1 MGGGAAVMRR
11 TVIVQGRLAFAAH
24 RAAAARDGENGLQIM
39 TLTQLA
45 ARLAGGFLHQ
55 VTGEEL
61 EFAIARAL
69 DAGGFEDIE
78 TVRHLPG
85 MTRAVARTLRAV
97 WNTDF
102 RLADA
107 LDAQARI
114 RDLALLEDRVRDF
127 LPDGARLP
135 TALRDEAL
143 ARVQWAPTLLGPISI
158 VGVHFIEPVWR
169 SLIHELCALAP
180 VVWTAPPGA
189 DTAWFRGEV
198 KTATDIAA
206 TPVQVTCADPRHEV
220 LEAFRWGRALIASGK
235 ARPQDIAICG
245 VITDDW
251 DEHVLA
257 LTEETGLPVCFP
269 HGRPCLATADG
280 QRCAAL
286 ADVLLHGLS
295 QARVRRL
302 FALTAGQRTALD
314 VLPRDWLRVPRSAS
328 LTSAAEWGQALD
340 RLAFSNT
347 DPRPVVMPLLTLL
360 ERGTAAAKEVAD
372 AFLRGR
378 ARRLWERATRT
389 APAAALEL
397 SLRTIRVEDERDASD
412 SVAWAPAWQL
422 AAAPR
427 PWVRLLGLT
436 ERGWPRP
443 SGEDPLLPEHIGP
456 PSPLEADPPAEADRR
471 AFDIIAACARQGII
485 LSRSRR
491 NAQGGRTGPSPL
503 LPTGAN
509 AIALA
514 RTRIAE
520 HAASESDRLAARP
533 QDAAEHP
540 ATGSALRCWQSWH
553 SQDLTAHDGLVVAD
567 HAVIAESI
575 AELQSPTSLTRL
587 LRDPVG
593 FVWKYALGWRAPDD
607 RERPLILPPDEFG
620 RLVHELLCRTVDALE
635 PMPGFTVARTEEIEG
650 ALDAAARHVIT
661 TWPLERPVPP
671 EVLWV
676 NTVRRAA
683 SMALAGLTGERFTE
697 SGTRSWTEVPFGEH
711 AHPPEPTNPGW
722 PWDPALRVDVPGTT
736 VAIRGKIDR
745 VDLRAG
751 AIAVRVTDYK
761 TGERPENAAARVI
774 AGGAELQRV
783 LYGLACR
790 KLLPATPAIRTR
802 LIYLKDEPAIF
813 SLSDLDDAIAQ
824 TAAFVNAACD
834 ALMRGHAIPGPAA
847 EGRLNDLRLAL
858 PASPAYFRR
867 KQAAFIAAAGDLV
880 RFWELP

>member
-1 MGGGAAVMRR
+1 MITR
-11 TVIVQGRLAFAAH
+11 TVIIQGRLAFAAR
-24 RAAAARDGENGLQIM
+24 RAAAAHAGDNGLQIR
-39 TLTQLA
+39 TVPQLA

-61 EFAIARAL
+61 EFAVARAL

-85 MTRAVARTLRAV
+85 MTRAVARTLRAA
-97 WNTDF
+97 WNADF

-107 LDAQARI
+107 RDGQARM

-127 LPDGARLP
+127 LPAGARLP
-135 TALRDEAL
+135 AALRDEAR
-143 ARVQWAPTLLGPISI
+143 ARMQWASTLLGPLSIS
-158 VGVHFIEPVWR
+158 GVHFIEPVWR
-169 SLIHELCALAP
+169 SLIHELCATAP
-180 VVWTAPPGA
+180 VVWTAPTGA
-189 DTAWFRGEV
+189 DTAWFRGDV
-198 KTATDIAA
+198 RTVTGLAA
-206 TPVQVTCADPRHEV
+206 APVQVTCADPRHEV
-220 LEAFRWGRALIASGK
+220 LEAFRWARALIASGH
-235 ARPQDIAICG
+235 ARPKDIAICG
-245 VITDDW
+245 VATDEW

-269 HGRPCLATADG
+269 HGRPCLGTADG

-295 QARVRRL
+295 QTRVRRL
-302 FALTAGQRTALD
+302 FALAAGQRTALD
-314 VLPRDWLRVPRSAS
+314 ALPRDWLRVPRSAS
-328 LTSAAEWGQALD
+328 LTSAAEWARALD
-340 RLAFSNT
+340 RLSFSNT

-360 ERGTAAAKEVAD
+360 ERGTAAAKEAAD

-378 ARRLWERATRT
+378 ARRLWERATRV

-412 SVAWAPAWQL
+412 SVAWTPAWQL

-436 ERGWPRP
+436 ERGWPRS
-443 SGEDPLLPEHIGP
+443 SGEDPLLPEHIVP
-456 PSPLEADPPAEADRR
+456 PGTLEADPPAEADRR
-471 AFDIIAACARQGII
+471 AFSIIAACATQGII

-503 LPTGAN
+503 LPSGTSARS
-509 AIALA
+509 LA
-514 RTRIAE
+514 RTRLAE

-533 QDAAEHP
+533 QEVAEHP

-553 SQDLTAHDGLVVAD
+553 RQDLTPHDGLVVAG
-567 HAVIAESI
+567 HTVIAESI
-575 AELQSPTSLTRL
+575 ADLQSPTSLTRL
-587 LRDPVG
+587 LRDPLG

-607 RERPLILPPDEFG
+607 RERPLVLPPDEFG
-620 RLVHELLCRTVDALE
+620 RLVHELLRRAVDTLE
-635 PMPGFTVARTEEIEG
+635 PTPGFTVARTEEIED
-650 ALDAAARHVIT
+650 ALDAAVRHVGT

-676 NTVRRAA
+676 NTVRQAA
-683 SMALAGLTGERFTE
+683 AMALAGLTRERFTE

-711 AHPPEPTNPGW
+711 TEPPEPTNAGW
-722 PWDPALRVDVPGTT
+722 PWDPALRVGVPGTAI
-736 VAIRGKIDR
+736 AIRGKIDR

-761 TGERPENAAARVI
+761 TGERPENAATMVI

-790 KLLPATPAIRTR
+790 QLLPATPTIRTR

-813 SLSDLDDAIAQ
+813 FLSDLDGAIAQ

-834 ALMRGHAIPGPAA
+834 ALTRGHAVPGPAA

-867 KQAAFIAAAGDLV
+867 KQAAFTAAAGDLV

>member
-1 MGGGAAVMRR
+1 MRR

-24 RAAAARDGENGLQIM
+24 RAAAARAGENGLQIM
-39 TLTQLA
+39 TVTQLA

-61 EFAIARAL
+61 EFAVARAL
-69 DAGGFEDIE
+69 EAGGFEDIE
-78 TVRHLPG
+78 TVRHFPG
-85 MTRAVARTLRAV
+85 MIRAVARTLRAA
-97 WNTDF
+97 WNADF
-102 RLADA
+102 RLANAPD
-107 LDAQARI
+107 DHARM
-114 RDLALLEDRVRDF
+114 RDLGLIENRVRDF
-127 LPDGARLP
+127 LPGGARLP
-135 TALRDEAL
+135 AALRDEAR
-143 ARVQWAPTLLGPISI
+143 AQMQSAPTLLGPLSI
-158 VGVHFIEPVWR
+158 AGVHFIEPVWR
-169 SLIHELCALAP
+169 SLIHELCAIAP

-189 DTAWFRGEV
+189 DTAWFRGDVRTVEGR
-198 KTATDIAA
+198 AA
-206 TPVQVTCADPRHEV
+206 KPMQVTCADPRHEV
-220 LEAFRWGRALIASGK
+220 LETFRWARALIAAGQ
-235 ARPQDIAICG
+235 ARPKDIAICG
-245 VITDDW
+245 VATDEW
-251 DEHVLA
+251 DEHVVA
-257 LTEETGLPVCFP
+257 LMEETGLPVCFP
-269 HGRPCLATADG
+269 HGRPCLGTADG

-328 LTSAAEWGQALD
+328 LTSAAEWAQALD
-340 RLAFSNT
+340 RLEFSDI

-360 ERGTAAAKEVAD
+360 DRGTAAAKEAAD
-372 AFLRGR
+372 TFLRGR
-378 ARRLWERATRT
+378 ARRLWERATRA

-412 SVAWAPAWQL
+412 SIAWAPAWQV

-436 ERGWPRP
+436 ERGWPRS
-443 SGEDPLLPEHIGP
+443 SGEDPLLPEHIVP
-456 PSPLEADPPAEADRR
+456 PGTLDADPPSEADRR
-471 AFDIIAACARQGII
+471 AFGIIAACATQGII
-485 LSRSRR
+485 FSRGRR
-491 NAQGGRTGPSPL
+491 NAQGARTGPSPL
-503 LPTGAN
+503 LQPDTSAL
-509 AIALA
+509 ALA
-514 RTRIAE
+514 RTRLAE
-520 HAASESDRLAARP
+520 HASSESDRLTARP
-533 QDAAEHP
+533 QDVAEHL

-553 SQDLTAHDGLVVAD
+553 SQDLTAHDGLLVAD
-567 HAVIAESI
+567 HTVIAESI

-587 LRDPVG
+587 LRDPLG

-607 RERPLILPPDEFG
+607 RERPLILKPDEFG
-620 RLVHELLCRTVDALE
+620 RLVHELLRRTVDTLE
-635 PMPGFTVARTEEIEG
+635 PTPGFTVARTEEIKD
-650 ALDAAARHVIT
+650 ALDTAVRHVIT

-676 NTVRRAA
+676 NTVRQAA
-683 SMALAGLTGERFTE
+683 VMALAGLTGERFTE

-711 AHPPEPTNPGW
+711 AHPPTPANPNW
-722 PWDPALRVDVPGTT
+722 PWDPALRVSVPGTA

-761 TGERPENAAARVI
+761 TGLQPDNAETTVI

-790 KLLPATPAIRTR
+790 QLLSETPAIRAR
-802 LIYLKDEPAIF
+802 LIYLKDKSGIF
-813 SLSDLDDAIAQ
+813 LLSDLDGAITQ
-824 TAAFVNAACD
+824 TAAFVNTACD
-834 ALMRGHAIPGPAA
+834 ALTRGHAVPGPAA
-847 EGRLNDLRLAL
+847 EDRHNDLRLAL

-867 KQAAFIAAAGDLV
+867 KQSAFMAAAGDLV